1 MDEMGTAEEDEGG
14 DGVEADAVGVDIV
27 GRDGV
32 MPANV
37 VADTDTDADGLPLSP
52 PPCLVSSQATDSCR
66 CGAGEPTKKTLD
78 VRGNMEAA
86 VVVKEVVPAGDT
98 VAVAI
103 RCVSRS
109 TTALAPPTD
118 RSPVAFSSAS
128 SARFSFSSCSSRAT
142 SSSRCEMMLRGFS
155 TPWIESK
162 PTQTAD
168 AATQAPQA
176 G

>member
-14 DGVEADAVGVDIV
+14 DGVEADAVGVNVV

-37 VADTDTDADGLPLSP
+37 VADTVADADAVADAVADGLPLSP
-52 PPCLVSSQATDSCR
+52 PPCLVLSQATDSCR

-78 VRGNMEAA
+78 VRGNMEVA
-86 VVVKEVVPAGDT
+86 VVVEEVVPAGDT

-109 TTALAPPTD
+109 TTALASPTD

-128 SARFSFSSCSSRAT
+128 SARFSLSSCSSRAT

-155 TPWIESK
+155 TP
-162 PTQTAD
+162 
-168 AATQAPQA
+168 
-176 G
+176 